1 MDTNISTYLGLKP
14 NSTTI
19 EKPIITSES
28 SPNERDYQAG
38 YIIRYFI
45 RKRND
50 SNGIIY
56 EIDKANYDSYSY
68 KTDYLT
74 CTLKWKITGT
84 NKFEVEQLNQRSI
97 NYAQQT
103 MSNIDTYVKN
113 LTKFYRE

>member
-19 EKPIITSES
+19 ERPVITSEP

-38 YIIRYFI
+38 YIIRYFV

-56 EIDKANYDSYSY
+56 EIDKNSYDLY
-68 KTDYLT
+68 KYKDNYLT
-74 CTLKWKITGT
+74 CALRWKITGT
-84 NKFEVEQLNQRSI
+84 NKFEIEQLNQRSI